1 MKIYTG
7 PHIKAAVTA
16 GLQYGSEV
24 CFKNEVKF

>member
-7 PHIKAAVTA
+7 SHINAAVRA

-24 CFKNEVKF
+24 CFVSEVKF